1 MKWAYDLCG
10 AQEIVRDIPVYG
22 NAAAII
28 AGAGVMRGATP
39 GTDQGFAILA
49 ASACADFWGV
59 LQELHAAVAA
69 GADSKQDGTA
79 YTYRKAI
86 INPFAVWRT
95 QYDATDTMAVA
106 STSTTT
112 VTVTSLED
120 NIDGGWLLGDD
131 GQLQYLVASA
141 SGSAT
146 SKTSSGW
153 TSANTLLKILPVNHQ
168 LIKLNATADKLGTDA
183 AAGSGVATVLEN
195 YIQARGIPLQKLNP
209 TKHSGLTL
217 TSPKVFSDI
226 IFRNHTYN
234 TID

>member
-1 MKWAYDLCG
+1 MKWAYDLSG
-10 AQEIVRDIPVYG
+10 AEGIIRDIPVYG

-28 AGAGVMRGATP
+28 SGAGVMRGATP
-39 GTDQGFAILA
+39 GTNQGFAILA
-49 ASACADFWGV
+49 TGACADFWGV

-95 QYDATDTMAVA
+95 EYDSTDTMAVA

-120 NIDGGWLLGDD
+120 DIDGGWLLGND

-146 SKTSSGW
+146 SKTASAW
-153 TSANTLLKILPVNHQ
+153 TSANTVLKILPVNHQ
-168 LIKLNATADKLGTDA
+168 LGKLNATGDKLGTDA
-183 AAGSGVATVLEN
+183 AAGSAVITVVEN
-195 YIQARGIPLQKLNP
+195 YLKARGIPLQKLNP

-217 TSPKVFSDI
+217 TSPVCYSDI
-226 IFRNHTYN
+226 VFRNHTYN
-234 TID
+234 SID